1 MRRIKLK
8 HLLDRK
14 KIVNK
19 IYYCID
25 GYLEH
30 KWHKR
35 QLKSGVSGKVLIFH
49 HVSNE
54 PLSYVTY
61 RGGKCTIE
69 QFTNVLNKNTE
80 QGYNF
85 IDIATMLDFISRKET
100 KKFAVI
106 TFDDVPFD
114 FYYNAYPVLKKKS
127 IPFTLFLVSNYIG
140 EKGYLSKDQVM
151 ELSQDSLCTIGS
163 HTLTHPILRKTK
175 NAKQE
180 LADSKQNLETMIGK
194 PVQYFA
200 YPYGRRQAVSG
211 RIIRLAKKVG
221 YKCAFSTLEAPIT
234 DYAAKHRFYLP
245 RKFEM

>member
-8 HLLDRK
+8 YLLDRK
-14 KIVNK
+14 KIMNA

-25 GYLEH
+25 RYLER
-30 KWHKR
+30 KWHKT
-35 QLKSGVSGKVLIFH
+35 QSKSKVNGKVLIFH

-114 FYYNAYPVLKKKS
+114 FYYNAYPVLKK
-127 IPFTLFLVSNYIG
+127 
-140 EKGYLSKDQVM
+140 
-151 ELSQDSLCTIGS
+151 SQY
-163 HTLTHPILRKTK
+163 H
-175 NAKQE
+175 
-180 LADSKQNLETMIGK
+180 
-194 PVQYFA
+194 
-200 YPYGRRQAVSG
+200 
-211 RIIRLAKKVG
+211 
-221 YKCAFSTLEAPIT
+221 
-234 DYAAKHRFYLP
+234 LP
-245 RKFEM
+245 CF